1 MGELS
6 GSVVGVGPHSVV
18 NRLTNERSR
27 NTHTFLQFTNERVAL
42 D

>member
-6 GSVVGVGPHSVV
+6 GSVGGVGPHSVV
-18 NRLTNERSR
+18 NSLMKEEG
-27 NTHTFLQFTNERVAL
+27 NTYTLFQFTNERVAL